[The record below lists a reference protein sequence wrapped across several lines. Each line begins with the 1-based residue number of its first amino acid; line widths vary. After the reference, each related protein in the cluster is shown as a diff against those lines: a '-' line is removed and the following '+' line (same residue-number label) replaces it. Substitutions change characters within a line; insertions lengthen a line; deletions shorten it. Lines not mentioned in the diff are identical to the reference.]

1 MTQERRRNGKTLPER
16 DGRSGPGWLAALAA
30 LVGWA
35 MLVRLTEPGRPGLAA
50 HPEAPDLGGTK
61 ADVGQAREPHRGRES
76 AEPKD
81 IPRPGWRDILI
92 RTKNQIDEDSVDLVA
107 AGVAFYGLLAIFP
120 ALAAL
125 ISLYGLVFDPR
136 QVQEQIAAVA
146 GIIPEGARAI
156 LDEQLTRLASQRSD
170 SLSIGAIVGTLLALW
185 SAGKGTKAFITAMN
199 IAYDEPERR
208 GFFKL
213 NLIALAFTL
222 FVLVLAILAVATI
235 VVLPAIMDSLGLGD
249 DAKTLLSVIRWPVLA
264 AVFALALALLY
275 RFGPS
280 RRPAQWKWVTWGSI
294 AATILWLA
302 GSALFSLYVSNFED
316 YNKTYGS
323 IGAAVGMM
331 MWFWLSA
338 YIIILGAELNSEME
352 RQTRVDTTTGRPK
365 PLGQR
370 GAVAADTVGEVP

>member
-1 MTQERRRNGKTLPER
+1 
-16 DGRSGPGWLAALAA
+16 
-30 LVGWA
+30 
-35 MLVRLTEPGRPGLAA
+35 
-50 HPEAPDLGGTK
+50 
-61 ADVGQAREPHRGRES
+61 
-76 AEPKD
+76 
-81 IPRPGWRDILI
+81 
-92 RTKNQIDEDSVDLVA
+92 
-107 AGVAFYGLLAIFP
+107 
-120 ALAAL
+120 
-125 ISLYGLVFDPR
+125 
-136 QVQEQIAAVA
+136 
-146 GIIPEGARAI
+146 
-156 LDEQLTRLASQRSD
+156 
-170 SLSIGAIVGTLLALW
+170 
-185 SAGKGTKAFITAMN
+185 
-199 IAYDEPERR
+199 
-208 GFFKL
+208 
-213 NLIALAFTL
+213 
-222 FVLVLAILAVATI
+222 
-235 VVLPAIMDSLGLGD
+235 MDSLGLGD

-370 GAVAADTVGEVP
+370 GAFAADTVGEVP

>member
-1 MTQERRRNGKTLPER
+1 MVQGGFRKRESRRR
-16 DGRSGPGWLAALAA
+16 DGPGWPKLLALLA
-30 LVGWA
+30 GWA
-35 MLVRLTEPGRPGLAA
+35 VVARLSERPERHPG
-50 HPEAPDLGGTK
+50 
-61 ADVGQAREPHRGRES
+61 AREARDHRGRHEAGAEERRRGRES
-76 AEPKD
+76 SRPTE

-92 RTKNQIDEDSVDLVA
+92 RTKNEIDADNVDLVA

-120 ALAAL
+120 GLAAL
-125 ISLYGLVFDPR
+125 ISLYGLAFDPA
-136 QVQEQIAAVA
+136 QVQEQIASVA

-156 LDEQLTRLASQRSD
+156 LDEQLTRLAGQRVD
-170 SLSIGAIVGTLLALW
+170 ALSLGALFGTLLALW

-199 IAYDEPERR
+199 VAYDERERR

-213 NLIALAFTL
+213 NLVALAFTL
-222 FVLVLAILAVATI
+222 FVLVLAMLAVLA
-235 VVLPAIMDSLGLGD
+235 VVALPAILDSLGLGSG
-249 DAKTLLSVIRWPVLA
+249 AQTLISILRWPLLA
-264 AVFALALALLY
+264 AVFVLALALLY

-280 RRPAQWKWVTWGSI
+280 RHPAQWKWITWGSV
-294 AATILWLA
+294 AATVLWLVA
-302 GSALFSLYVSNFED
+302 SALFSLYVSNFED

-352 RQTRVDTTTGRPK
+352 RQTRVDTTTGTPK

-370 GAVAADTVGEVP
+370 GAYAADTVGEKP